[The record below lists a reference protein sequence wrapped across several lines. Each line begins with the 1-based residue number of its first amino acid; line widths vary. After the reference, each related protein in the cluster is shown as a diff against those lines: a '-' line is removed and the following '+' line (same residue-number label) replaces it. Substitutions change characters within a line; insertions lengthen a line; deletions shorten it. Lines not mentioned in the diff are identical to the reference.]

1 MDAKPKPI
9 LKSGAIPTVFSHRP
23 VEKKRRISSE
33 KRREVKDK
41 QEFLQSI
48 FEISEA
54 ACSMGQQ
61 DVAMEAMEAME
72 TLPDFTNLACEPHT
86 EPSNDDNDYVPT
98 PSTMSRA
105 WLHEQQTV
113 WTDIGEREV
122 WISGDGRCDSP
133 GFSAKYGTYTMIDQE
148 TDKIVD
154 FKLIQVSEV
163 GSSNQM
169 ERKGFKQCMDN
180 LLEHGTNIKV
190 VATDGHIGIAADMK
204 KDYPNIQHQ
213 QDVWHISKR
222 INKKLTEKAKK
233 KDCNDLFPWIKSVSN
248 HLWWCADSC
257 EGNKANLREKWISL
271 IYHTVNIHSWDSAD
285 VYHQCAHPPI
295 PPHEARTKIW
305 LKPGSPPHDALKS
318 VVLDKNILKAVEQLN
333 LCCHTGNL
341 EVYHSVLTSYLPK
354 RQHFSYKGMIAR
366 TQLVALHHNNNTNRE
381 QAVSSKGENEGEL
394 KYKIVFPKRT
404 KEWVAK
410 PVKTKTTRDHL
421 KPILAA
427 VIARKHLKYDDRT
440 DGIDTTNVAQNI
452 ALKPRPPRNE
462 IIAHHSSRFSR
473 S

>member
-1 MDAKPKPI
+1 MCFERDLRAELMDAKPKPI

-154 FKLIQVSEV
+154 FKLIQPQPGQAATVFTWEEKNKTESVVNALARLHITLDKSCFDPDDAIADFEGLVKSTKRNDHANAREYECVLDEITKNRDLFIALIGDPVKSEILKKA
-163 GSSNQM
+163 NKAL
-169 ERKGFKQCMDN
+169 KGLGN
-180 LLEHGTNIKV
+180 L
-190 VATDGHIGIAADMK
+190 
-204 KDYPNIQHQ
+204 HQ
-213 QDVWHISKR
+213 Q
-222 INKKLTEKAKK
+222 
-233 KDCNDLFPWIKSVSN
+233 
-248 HLWWCADSC
+248 
-257 EGNKANLREKWISL
+257 ANPPPTTGPIRHPSRAQS
-271 IYHTVNIHSWDSAD
+271 YRAD
-285 VYHQCAHPPI
+285 VGAYP
-295 PPHEARTKIW
+295 T
-305 LKPGSPPHDALKS
+305 
-318 VVLDKNILKAVEQLN
+318 
-333 LCCHTGNL
+333 
-341 EVYHSVLTSYLPK
+341 
-354 RQHFSYKGMIAR
+354 
-366 TQLVALHHNNNTNRE
+366 
-381 QAVSSKGENEGEL
+381 
-394 KYKIVFPKRT
+394 VFFF
-404 KEWVAK
+404 A
-410 PVKTKTTRDHL
+410 TR
-421 KPILAA
+421 LA
-427 VIARKHLKYDDRT
+427 T
-440 DGIDTTNVAQNI
+440 
-452 ALKPRPPRNE
+452 
-462 IIAHHSSRFSR
+462 
-473 S
+473 